1 MLGNNSDVT
10 LGGSSGSEGSGSDSS
25 SDEEDEEEESKK
37 EKIVD
42 ATETNL
48 ISLRRTIYLT
58 IQSALDFEE
67 AVHKLL
73 KLNIKPGQE
82 MEMCHMII
90 DCCAQQ
96 RTYEKFFGLMGQRFC
111 QVNKLYQ
118 EPFMK
123 IFVDT
128 YNTVHRLE
136 TGKLRY

>member
-1 MLGNNSDVT
+1 MLNNTNCSFSTYT
-10 LGGSSGSEGSGSDSS
+10 LSYLNKEPLD
-25 SDEEDEEEESKK
+25 EEESKK

-82 MEMCHMII
+82 MEMCHMLI

-96 RTYEKFFGLMGQRFC
+96 RS
-111 QVNKLYQ
+111 V
-118 EPFMK
+118 EPFLYHVWPVK
-123 IFVDT
+123 Q
-128 YNTVHRLE
+128 
-136 TGKLRY
+136 

>member
-1 MLGNNSDVT
+1 MFQLMSSLWKKSIQDENKIITESSDVT

-25 SDEEDEEEESKK
+25 SDDEDDDEESKK

-96 RTYEKFFGLMGQRFC
+96 RSVYK
-111 QVNKLYQ
+111 
-118 EPFMK
+118 
-123 IFVDT
+123 
-128 YNTVHRLE
+128 YNVCL
-136 TGKLRY
+136 L